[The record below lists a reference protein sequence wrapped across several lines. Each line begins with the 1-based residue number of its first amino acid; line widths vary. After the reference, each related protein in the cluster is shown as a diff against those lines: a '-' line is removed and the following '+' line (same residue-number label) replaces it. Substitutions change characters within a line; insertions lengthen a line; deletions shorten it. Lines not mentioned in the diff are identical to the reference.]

1 MPTTKQRRATQDAD
15 SSFPAKRSSRPSR
28 SAILGEGKRDGWYRN
43 KAQQK
48 IVPQSTPYRITHQTI
63 YLPVFYH
70 LFNSAVKGCACDCP
84 SGPKTKR
91 TRRIRIHKRSQTA
104 VGPAAS
110 TVFHSGGSATRAV
123 TEAVGA
129 DASKI
134 GAVSGGRGR
143 RGHAARNN
151 LPKQE
156 KLQLLDSYHIIIVV
170 HPFVILRIMYSSCFC
185 ICLSILYL
193 SFRIRHLV
201 SYRFYHSG
209 FWVSFLLNHVF
220 IVSDSEYHFL
230 VLIILGMAAVW
241 GLRPKATNQRA

>member
-1 MPTTKQRRATQDAD
+1 MQTRFFGLYKLETRKVFTIALSCLYNLRPRNSDKPDEVLGSRRQLRSVHSSPLYLPTTKQRRATQDAD

-110 TVFHSGGSATRAV
+110 TVFHSG
-123 TEAVGA
+123 EAQ
-129 DASKI
+129 
-134 GAVSGGRGR
+134 
-143 RGHAARNN
+143 
-151 LPKQE
+151 PE
-156 KLQLLDSYHIIIVV
+156 
-170 HPFVILRIMYSSCFC
+170 P
-185 ICLSILYL
+185 
-193 SFRIRHLV
+193 
-201 SYRFYHSG
+201 
-209 FWVSFLLNHVF
+209 
-220 IVSDSEYHFL
+220 
-230 VLIILGMAAVW
+230 
-241 GLRPKATNQRA
+241 